1 MRATLPEVSD
11 ELARERLALGHR
23 EVLTGDVDADLARLR
38 RLAALELALGQPE
51 EAILTWSTA
60 LQLSDLDVATSEPAE
75 LEPARARRE
84 ALRRA
89 ALADAPR
96 WGGDEVLIRALI
108 GVEDPASFTEA
119 LAHVGRGFASPT
131 LTGELPQALLRALP
145 PRAFLYRPVH
155 PEALSLDPRPL
166 RAAGPA
172 AIARL
177 EALLLTRHQP
187 PSTQATRRG
196 AAEALL
202 AVDPHHTLARL
213 ALQLLERPETAPLA
227 AALIHEA
234 TQPLVLAHRERPTD
248 PAVRLALAWRLIEQ
262 GLHADAAALLAE
274 PVPEPMGPTSE
285 LLRAL
290 ADGEVEAYAR
300 RHPELA
306 RSPYWV
312 RRLEADPTPLVA
324 RHGGDAPRRALVH
337 VAFAPDAPERL
348 RRLAIEHVR
357 RSSFALGAVAER
369 CLTAGHEEACAAAGE
384 EGVRP
389 ARVRV
394 PRGPISSE
402 ELSAMGSLEPT
413 GEELRSLRRWLRSY
427 EGTEVSLRPDWIAT
441 SIYLALRAR
450 DASYARRL
458 LTAREPLLDER
469 SRDVLRAHLSID
481 RRPDALSPLRRSS
494 RGVAPE
500 VSARLGVETLWDREA
515 RRAAIARA
523 SGAARARMILIEV
536 AGTLGGPD
544 AEHLEALAWAAR
556 ALGDEAPDAPERD
569 WLEAWSHRAAGR
581 HREAL
586 RSLRRVALRRG
597 TPGVAADVQRSVDD
611 LRRAATPAPG
621 SGSTRRMAR
630 RARRGRAG
638 KARR

>member
-1 MRATLPEVSD
+1 
-11 ELARERLALGHR
+11 
-23 EVLTGDVDADLARLR
+23 
-38 RLAALELALGQPE
+38 
-51 EAILTWSTA
+51 
-60 LQLSDLDVATSEPAE
+60 
-75 LEPARARRE
+75 
-84 ALRRA
+84 
-89 ALADAPR
+89 
-96 WGGDEVLIRALI
+96 
-108 GVEDPASFTEA
+108 
-119 LAHVGRGFASPT
+119 
-131 LTGELPQALLRALP
+131 
-145 PRAFLYRPVH
+145 
-155 PEALSLDPRPL
+155 
-166 RAAGPA
+166 
-172 AIARL
+172 
-177 EALLLTRHQP
+177 
-187 PSTQATRRG
+187 
-196 AAEALL
+196 
-202 AVDPHHTLARL
+202 
-213 ALQLLERPETAPLA
+213 
-227 AALIHEA
+227 
-234 TQPLVLAHRERPTD
+234 
-248 PAVRLALAWRLIEQ
+248 
-262 GLHADAAALLAE
+262 
-274 PVPEPMGPTSE
+274 MGPTSE